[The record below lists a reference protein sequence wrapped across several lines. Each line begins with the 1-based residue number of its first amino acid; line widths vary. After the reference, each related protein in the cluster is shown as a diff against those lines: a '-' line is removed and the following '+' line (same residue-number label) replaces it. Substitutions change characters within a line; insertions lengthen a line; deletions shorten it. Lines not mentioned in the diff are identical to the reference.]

1 MKKLIVL
8 IIAMSSLSLYA
19 HKIEGTLVLKGTIKT
34 KINVNGVPTTCRVEV
49 AKVKNYLKED
59 SFGNP
64 AYRVLLN
71 VSLDGGGFGEDARVR
86 FSQKSWFYNIFKSG
100 EESIVKDLEYASA
113 EGGEIMIDNDG
124 RIKSVKFSFQNQP
137 INCTF

>member
-49 AKVKNYLKED
+49 KKVKNYMKED

-64 AYRVLLN
+64 AYRVLLDL
-71 VSLDGGGFGEDARVR
+71 SLDGGGFRDDARVR
-86 FSQKSWFYNIFKSG
+86 FSQKSWFYFIS
-100 EESIVKDLEYASA
+100 ERPESKIV
-113 EGGEIMIDNDG
+113 
-124 RIKSVKFSFQNQP
+124 
-137 INCTF
+137 